1 MSKNIKKLLIKAQ
14 DAEVIKIESPEG
26 NDDYVTFS
34 MRTGEGKGKQYQLC
48 FTGNPDNDHRM
59 AERAMRA
66 SDGVMDIQSMIDS
79 SFNCFAVSMA
89 TTCCAEPPN
98 NKIFFII
105 NPLLSTEYTFMISL

>member
-89 TTCCAEPPN
+89 NIKPPSGDELRKMLGIA
-98 NKIFFII
+98 KIMR
-105 NPLLSTEYTFMISL
+105 PK